1 MSLLMQNDSQPEL
14 SSSFNSLV
22 VFLLTDL
29 GFLGAS
35 LYLKN
40 KRDRYVLVLRNALG
54 RIFNTARSRPFK
66 PQFPSP

>member
-29 GFLGAS
+29 GFLVQVSIKKTNVTGM
-35 LYLKN
+35 
-40 KRDRYVLVLRNALG
+40 
-54 RIFNTARSRPFK
+54 F
-66 PQFPSP
+66 